1 MKAIKEKLYELSQM
15 EFADYEY
22 LVLMGISTGGPKTLN
37 TVIQNIDPAWS
48 ATYVIVQ
55 HMLPGFTKNLAQ
67 RLNECSKIIVKEAE
81 HGEKLRRGVAYIAE
95 AGKHLRIVN
104 SNAPEIAVSDEEPYQ
119 SHKPSVNIMVSSVA
133 KLKTKK
139 KIIGVIMTG
148 MGSDGLEGFLEL
160 KKSSDC
166 IIIAQ
171 DKETSTVYGMPRAII
186 NAGLADYVVPE
197 SDIAAKLKMIMGG

>member
-1 MKAIKEKLYELSQM
+1 MNTINEMLSGLNRS

-37 TVIQNIDPAWS
+37 SVLQKIDPNWS

-55 HMLPGFTKNLAQ
+55 HMLPGFTKNLAH
-67 RLNECSKIIVKEAE
+67 RLDESSNIIVKEAE
-81 HGEKLRRGVAYIAE
+81 HGEKLKKGVAYIAE
-95 AGKHLRIVN
+95 AGKHLRIIN
-104 SNAPEIAVSDEEPYQ
+104 SNTPEIAISDEEPYQ

-133 KLKTKK
+133 KLKIKK
-139 KIIGVIMTG
+139 KLIGVIMTG

-160 KKSSDC
+160 KKENRC

-171 DKETSTVYGMPRAII
+171 DKDTSTVYGMPRAIV
-186 NAGLADYVVPE
+186 NAGIADYVVPE
-197 SDIAAKLKMIMGG
+197 NDIAMKLKMIMGG

>member
-1 MKAIKEKLYELSQM
+1 MNAIKEINKSELT
-15 EFADYEY
+15 DYEY

-37 TVIQNIDPAWS
+37 SVIQKIDPNWS

-67 RLNECSKIIVKEAE
+67 RLDECSRIVVKEAE
-81 HGEKLRRGVAYIAE
+81 HGEKLRKGVAYIAE
-95 AGKHLRIVN
+95 AGKHLRIIN

-133 KLKTKK
+133 KLKLKK
-139 KIIGVIMTG
+139 KIIGIIMTG

-160 KKSSDC
+160 KKVNEC
-166 IIIAQ
+166 TIIAQ
-171 DKETSTVYGMPRAII
+171 NKETSTVFGMPRAIV
-186 NAGLADYVVPE
+186 NAGLADYVLAE
-197 SDIAAKLKMIMGG
+197 NEIAMKLKTIMGG

>member
-1 MKAIKEKLYELSQM
+1 MNAIKEINKSELT
-15 EFADYEY
+15 DYEY

-37 TVIQNIDPAWS
+37 SVIQKIDPNWS

-67 RLNECSKIIVKEAE
+67 RLDECSRIVVKEAE
-81 HGEKLRRGVAYIAE
+81 HGEKLRKGVAYIAE
-95 AGKHLRIVN
+95 AGKHLRIIN
-104 SNAPEIAVSDEEPYQ
+104 SNVPEIAVSDEEPYQ

-133 KLKTKK
+133 KLKLKK
-139 KIIGVIMTG
+139 KLIGVIMTG

-160 KKSSDC
+160 KKVSEC

-171 DKETSTVYGMPRAII
+171 NKETSTVYGMPRAIV
-186 NAGLADYVVPE
+186 NAGLADYVLAE
-197 SDIAAKLKMIMGG
+197 NEIAMKLKTIMGG